1 MQNKLAMALGTL
13 PRYLAF
19 QLFFLTYV
27 LSIFIHASEPSPKIY
42 QTGMFFYLLPLM
54 MAMVV
59 TYFGYMTA
67 RSGSVSK
74 TQYLQACGVFVL
86 YGFIWHALFNAT

>member
-1 MQNKLAMALGTL
+1 MQNKLVIALGTL

-27 LSIFIHASEPSPKIY
+27 LSIFTHASEPSPKIY
-42 QTGMFFYLLPLM
+42 QPGMFFYLLPLV

-59 TYFGYMTA
+59 THFGYMSA

-74 TQYLQACGVFVL
+74 TQYFQVFGIFVL
-86 YGFIWHALFNAT
+86 YGFIWHALF

>member
-1 MQNKLAMALGTL
+1 MQNKLVMALGTL

-27 LSIFIHASEPSPKIY
+27 LSIFIHAPEPSPKIY
-42 QTGMFFYLLPLM
+42 QSGMFFYLLPLV

-59 TYFGYMTA
+59 THFGYITA
-67 RSGSVSK
+67 RSGNVSK
-74 TQYLQACGVFVL
+74 TQYLQACGIFVL
-86 YGFIWHALFNAT
+86 YGFIWHALF